1 MAYTV
6 RLIIFNLTEKG
17 TVMNTGQM
25 LLTIGAMLLLST
37 LVLEVNTTN
46 MTTDSVRAEAQY
58 GVLAT
63 SIITSFME
71 EAKGLAFD
79 SVTDSNSVNLLSQ
92 LTIPLK
98 LGPESGET
106 YDTFNDF
113 DDYNNF
119 TKVDSTM
126 PTAHFNISCK
136 VEYVTTAN
144 VSGFSTLPTWHKK
157 LTVTVSSPFMASA
170 VKQSTIYSYWFFR

>member
-37 LVLEVNTTN
+37 LVLKVNTTN

-79 SVTDSNSVNLLSQ
+79 SVTDSNSSS
-92 LTIPLK
+92 I
-98 LGPESGET
+98 
-106 YDTFNDF
+106 
-113 DDYNNF
+113 
-119 TKVDSTM
+119 M
-126 PTAHFNISCK
+126 
-136 VEYVTTAN
+136 TT
-144 VSGFSTLPTWHKK
+144 GC
-157 LTVTVSSPFMASA
+157 
-170 VKQSTIYSYWFFR
+170 